1 MNFAELIKSKTFW
14 AAISGI
20 IATIGAVF
28 SGAMTWGSAIMP
40 ILTAIIG
47 IFLKDGQVAQTKML
61 LGKK

>member
-1 MNFAELIKSKTFW
+1 MNFVEIFKSKTFW

-20 IATIGAVF
+20 VATIGAVF
-28 SGAMTWGSAIMP
+28 SGSMSWSSAIMP

-61 LGKK
+61 LAKK